1 MSPDNRTWKKD
12 WKLAGD
18 VNGAIANLTLYC
30 RFNRT
35 TAGTS
40 TSTIDFKSE
49 ALAAQKIAVSGRL
62 TLVGLKELYNNIS
75 TFTMFPNP
83 AQNEVV
89 LDFTLDK
96 AAEMSISVIDVTGK
110 VVKEVSAVKFLSGS
124 NTTTIDA
131 SDLNNGFYFVNI
143 HSSEGSKTTRLM
155 IAK

>member
-1 MSPDNRTWKKD
+1 
-12 WKLAGD
+12 
-18 VNGAIANLTLYC
+18 
-30 RFNRT
+30 
-35 TAGTS
+35 
-40 TSTIDFKSE
+40 
-49 ALAAQKIAVSGRL
+49 
-62 TLVGLKELYNNIS
+62 
-75 TFTMFPNP
+75 MFPNP